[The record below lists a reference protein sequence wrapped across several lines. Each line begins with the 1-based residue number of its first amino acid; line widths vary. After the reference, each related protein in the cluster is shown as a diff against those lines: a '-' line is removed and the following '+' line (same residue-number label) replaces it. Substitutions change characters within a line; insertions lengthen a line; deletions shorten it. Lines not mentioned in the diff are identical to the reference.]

1 MNYTF
6 GVDNWGGHFS
16 VPCSVVTQYLRISDG
31 DHIKVLLY
39 ILAAPVRTLSSEVIA
54 DAVGCSVDTVDDAVA
69 HWTSLG
75 VLSVNGKTASA
86 APVVQTAVQQTALPV
101 STVESIKPT
110 DKAIDR
116 KIVVSYTQKEL
127 LEKANQDSEL
137 KHLFDEIQKYLK
149 FSINGKELGRLV
161 ELYELYHYDVP
172 TILLM
177 AEYCRSMDKT
187 SVNYLATTLENWYSQ
202 DITTYDQVEAE
213 IVKRTELYSY
223 EKIVCKC
230 FGISGRLSSSQREY
244 AEKWRSGGIDESL
257 LGIAYDKCMDGTG
270 GKLRF
275 KYIDTV
281 ISSWM
286 NKGIKT
292 AEQVKADDEQFR
304 GKNSASSAASEKT
317 NSYSIE
323 KLEEMDKNF
332 VLRNEGNKQ

>member
-1 MNYTF
+1 MTVKKAANPLSLGASSVTVAQGDVYKLEVNYTGNNAIRCVPQDSSIVRCTLGSEWYGGTRAYLEIT
-6 GVDNWGGHFS
+6 GVNTGS
-16 VPCSVVTQYLRISDG
+16 TTVTL
-31 DHIKVLLY
+31 
-39 ILAAPVRTLSSEVIA
+39 
-54 DAVGCSVDTVDDAVA
+54 
-69 HWTSLG
+69 
-75 VLSVNGKTASA
+75 
-86 APVVQTAVQQTALPV
+86 
-101 STVESIKPT
+101 T
-110 DKAIDR
+110 DKGTGDSV
-116 KIVVSYTQKEL
+116 KCKVTVVKR
-127 LEKANQDSEL
+127 
-137 KHLFDEIQKYLK
+137 F
-149 FSINGKELGRLV
+149 
-161 ELYELYHYDVP
+161 
-172 TILLM
+172 
-177 AEYCRSMDKT
+177 SMDKT

-332 VLRNEGNKQ
+332 VLRNEENKQ